1 MLFSEGSLKEPPT
14 LTTDFYSLFSITEFW
29 CSEDEQIVS
38 PED

>member
-14 LTTDFYSLFSITEFW
+14 LTTDFYSLFSIIEFW